1 MVRPRLKDI
10 SDQLE
15 LIHPGLGLSLKFK
28 RRPNGSEQLYLL
40 MDNGAGGKLWKQL
53 TSSYNVSERY
63 LKQAE
68 KALLAEALE
77 TVRGLHAREQE
88 RSTPVATGAL
98 SSLVMRARAELDADE
113 TLSLQRVIRR
123 KAYLDGLARHLEERR
138 QQVSAKTMLQ
148 AIRSKPGTS
157 RERREWETAAR
168 QLARLAGFVLEVPK
182 ADRWRDPSAKAVAGG
197 DPALALQGLEVL
209 VRYQHDHGLTN
220 DCTAQ
225 VMALVAST
233 GGRMTNLLGWRGWSE
248 PGSQPVQVGHMLDI
262 WDGKRG
268 KSARLIPSWAGP
280 LELVGGVGKFADV
293 PLELMQAA
301 LPWNRPPTREEQNR
315 GARFAARLT
324 MRVHHRVPDDLR
336 AHLSARYLRHL
347 AAGRLLDV
355 PQLSTLQV
363 AEALSTG
370 VGMLQEIYSDHHR
383 FRVSNVIAGAFRAAS
398 YST

>member
-1 MVRPRLKDI
+1 MPRPRLKDI
-10 SDQLE
+10 SDQLQ

-28 RRPNGSEQLYLL
+28 RRPSGMEALYLL
-40 MDNGAGGKLWKQL
+40 ADNGSGGKLWKQL
-53 TSSYNVSERY
+53 TSTYNVSERH

-77 TVRGLHAREQE
+77 TVRSIQEREQQ
-88 RSTPVATGAL
+88 RSTPIASGTLAAL
-98 SSLVMRARAELDADE
+98 AMKARAELDADG
-113 TLSLQRVIRR
+113 TLSLQRQTRR
-123 KAYLDGLARHLEERR
+123 KSYLDGLARHLEERR
-138 QQVSAKTMLQ
+138 QQVSAKTLLQ
-148 AIRSKPGTS
+148 AIRSKPETS
-157 RERREWETAAR
+157 RERREWQTAAR
-168 QLARLAGFVLEVPK
+168 QLARLAGFELEVPK
-182 ADRWRDPSAKAVAGG
+182 AERWRNAAAKASAGG
-197 DPALALQGLEVL
+197 DPELALEGLEVL
-209 VRYQHDHGLTN
+209 LRYQRDRGLTN

-233 GGRMTNLLGWRGWSE
+233 GGRLTNLLGWRGWSE

-268 KSARLIPSWAGP
+268 KRARLIPSWAEP
-280 LELVGGVGKFADV
+280 LELVGGVGQFADV

-301 LPWNRPPTREEQNR
+301 LPWNRPPNRDEQHR
-315 GARFAARLT
+315 GARFAARIT
-324 MRVHHRVPDDLR
+324 MRVNHRVPSELR

-370 VGMLQEIYSDHHR
+370 VGMLQDIYSDHHR
-383 FRVSNVIAGAFRAAS
+383 FRVSDVIAGAFRAAN
-398 YST
+398 